1 MHEGTQFSQAF
12 CIDLDSKRE
21 DAGGVP
27 VLEEFV
33 EVIEGSF
40 PQQHVP
46 LLRMVAVLLSQ
57 GKSASEIALLL
68 KLSEGQVR
76 ALLQVKELTSIL
88 NELPDQ
94 QVIIERVLQGTVLD
108 TVNFLRQIRDNQQA
122 PYPSRVQAAKL
133 LLDHAL
139 GTAEP
144 KSKKNLLN
152 QLDSDGIVDP
162 VEKARY
168 IDEQIKK
175 LNLVS

>member
-1 MHEGTQFSQAF
+1 MNDGTAFSQAF
-12 CIDLDSKRE
+12 AIDLETR
-21 DAGGVP
+21 GQ
-27 VLEEFV
+27 EEEVRGDEGIV
-33 EVIEGSF
+33 EVVQGEF

-68 KLSEGQVR
+68 KLTEQKVK
-76 ALLQVKELTSIL
+76 ALLQVKELTTIL
-88 NELPDQ
+88 DELPDQ

-108 TVNFLRQIRDNQQA
+108 TINFLRLTRDNPSA
-122 PYPSRVQAAKL
+122 PWPVRVNASKL

-152 QLDSDGIVDP
+152 SLTDEIKDP
-162 VEKARY
+162 VEQARY
-168 IDEQIKK
+168 IEEQIRK
-175 LNLVS
+175 LSPV